1 MHTDEIESRIA
12 EYWSWV
18 AVALFLLL
26 AVDLL
31 TTLGAYRL
39 YGPAAEANPVM
50 QWALGRSLGVLVVVH
65 LAALVVAVTIFYGLI
80 RLVRETEPPSR
91 RAVALL
97 LEGYLGVL
105 VAVGLFVM
113 ANNLAVIVLG
123 ESLL

>member
-1 MHTDEIESRIA
+1 MSTDGVDSRIA

-26 AVDLL
+26 SVDLL

-50 QWALGRSLGVLVVVH
+50 RWALGRSVGVLVLVH

-80 RLVRETEPPSR
+80 RLVRESEPRTR
-91 RAVALL
+91 RVVTLL
-97 LEGYLGVL
+97 VEGYLGVL

-123 ESLL
+123 ESLV

>member
-1 MHTDEIESRIA
+1 MSTDGLDSRIA

-26 AVDLL
+26 TVDLL

-50 QWALGRSLGVLVVVH
+50 RWALRRSLGVLVVVH
-65 LAALVVAVTIFYGLI
+65 LGALVVAVTIFYGLI
-80 RLVRETEPPSR
+80 RLVRETEPPAQR
-91 RAVALL
+91 MVTLL
-97 LEGYLGVL
+97 VEGYLGVL
-105 VAVGLFVM
+105 VAVGLFLM

-123 ESLL
+123 ESLV